1 MRVGLIAEKVG
12 MTQYFDDN
20 GVLKAIT
27 ILKVDPCTVVALR
40 TKNHDG
46 VESVQLGTKIEE
58 NGKHI
63 NKAQLGFF
71 KKHNLSNFRIL
82 KDFRVD
88 DSSAYKVGDIIT
100 VEHFKQGD
108 LIDVTGITKGKG
120 FAGGMKR
127 YGFGGLRATHGVSVS
142 HRSHGSTGNRTEP
155 GRVFKGKRMAGHMGN
170 TRVTVLNLPV
180 TLISAEKGLI
190 YVNGAVPGGKNGIV
204 YIRDA
209 IRQENKKVG

>member
-1 MRVGLIAEKVG
+1 MRVGLIAEKIG

-40 TKNHDG
+40 NKEKNG

-71 KKHNLSNFRIL
+71 KKNNLSNFRIL
-82 KDFRVD
+82 KDFKVD
-88 DSSAYKVGDIIT
+88 DSSAYKVGDVIT
-100 VEHFKQGD
+100 VEHYKQGD

-120 FAGGMKR
+120 FAGTVKR
-127 YGFGGLRATHGVSVS
+127 HNFQESRNTHGFKGDIRKV
-142 HRSHGSTGNRTEP
+142 GSIGSMYP
-155 GRVFKGKRMAGHMGN
+155 QKVFKGKKMAGRMGHD
-170 TRVTVLNLPV
+170 RVTVKNLV
-180 TLISAEKGLI
+180 VSYIDAENNLIGLK
-190 YVNGAVPGGKNGIV
+190 GAVPGPNKGLVMVEGK
-204 YIRDA
+204 D
-209 IRQENKKVG
+209 